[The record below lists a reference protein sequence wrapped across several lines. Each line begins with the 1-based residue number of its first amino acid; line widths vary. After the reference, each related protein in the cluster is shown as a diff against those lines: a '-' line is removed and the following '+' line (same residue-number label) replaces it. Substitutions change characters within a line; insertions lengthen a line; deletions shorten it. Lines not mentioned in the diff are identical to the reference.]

1 MKQWKDACDVTQN
14 LKETESETFSDTK
27 FFRHRIHYFLI
38 PNFFYTESDTFF
50 SKLNFL
56 ILNPKPIK
64 NGKVSK
70 PRSFKTET
78 LPKITQIWTKLNPK
92 LFRIPNFFDT
102 ESDTFSITNFFDT
115 EFETI
120 HKNEKFWNREFSKSK
135 RHILMKSESLSLLH
149 SAFLVFF
156 NCCQCLRPSFINLVF
171 CLQVNV
177 WKPMFFPFRFQLL
190 FWAIHFL
197 EYFFE

>member
-1 MKQWKDACDVTQN
+1 MRVTLPKIWKKPN
-14 LKETESETFSDTK
+14 PKLFSDTK

-102 ESDTFSITNFFDT
+102 ESDTFFETKKFRYRPNPKLSKKLKSFETEKFRKPKRYQKYPKSERNWIRNFFGYQI
-115 EFETI
+115 FLI
-120 HKNEKFWNREFSKSK
+120 SNS
-135 RHILMKSESLSLLH
+135 IL
-149 SAFLVFF
+149 F
-156 NCCQCLRPSFINLVF
+156 
-171 CLQVNV
+171 
-177 WKPMFFPFRFQLL
+177 
-190 FWAIHFL
+190 
-197 EYFFE
+197 

>member
-1 MKQWKDACDVTQN
+1 MRVTLPKIWKKPN
-14 LKETESETFSDTK
+14 PKLFSDTK

-50 SKLNFL
+50 FKLNFL

-115 EFETI
+115 ESETI

-156 NCCQCLRPSFINLVF
+156 SCCQCLRPSFIKLFFSLPVNL
-171 CLQVNV
+171 
-177 WKPMFFPFRFQLL
+177 WKPMFFPFSVHLL
-190 FWAIHFL
+190 FWAIHFF

>member
-1 MKQWKDACDVTQN
+1 MRVTLPKIWKKPN
-14 LKETESETFSDTK
+14 PKLFSDTK

-156 NCCQCLRPSFINLVF
+156 NCCQCLRPSFIKLFFFFQLMYENQ
-171 CLQVNV
+171 C
-177 WKPMFFPFRFQLL
+177 FFPFSVHLL
-190 FWAIHFL
+190 FWAIHFF